1 MRYVRGNAGKTQRGR
16 VAYRRFVV
24 GAATVLSLMAVCG
37 GTAAAA
43 PTPGRC
49 DGYLPPLDC
58 YPSTGREWKQ
68 APESFH
74 EPTDTKTPA
83 TSGDATSSPGSGR
96 GGSTPAP
103 SGSTPG
109 Q

>member
-1 MRYVRGNAGKTQRGR
+1 MRYVRGKAGKTQRSR

-68 APESFH
+68 EQP
-74 EPTDTKTPA
+74 DTKRPP

-96 GGSTPAP
+96 GGSNPAP